1 MLEVPTDKPIV
12 LFCAVGLRGYLAQR
26 ILMGNGYKNVRNLS
40 GGYKL
45 YSAAVAPVPVPSIAA
60 ASVDARVTFGST
72 ETSGTVVQSDSIL
85 SAGGSSKE
93 PLKINACGLQCPG
106 PIMQVK
112 PDLHVMLL
120 PGVIRRVIVWWGAM
134 RIKDAI
140 R

>member
-72 ETSGTVVQSDSIL
+72 ETSGTVVQSPPVL
-85 SAGGSSKE
+85 PVQEYPLPSS
-93 PLKINACGLQCPG
+93 LA
-106 PIMQVK
+106 
-112 PDLHVMLL
+112 
-120 PGVIRRVIVWWGAM
+120 
-134 RIKDAI
+134 
-140 R
+140 